1 MYTDFDVIDAD
12 GHVVEPKGMWHD
24 YIEESYKSRAPRSV
38 GAFSLVVNDRIAPK
52 REGTNRVVPEMGD
65 ETKQLFLRKFK
76 DAVAEQFSPE
86 RQLKDMTR
94 EGIDQAVLYPTQG
107 LFALA
112 QDDLEPKFAAAIARA
127 YNNWLSDFCGHAP
140 GTFFGAAMI
149 PLQDVD
155 EAVAEACRAVRELGM
170 KAVFVRP
177 NPIRGRTLDDRYYD
191 PLYAALEDLDVPLG
205 THEGMGS
212 LLPTAGADRYT
223 HSYFS
228 HICSH
233 AMETMLACLSIVGG
247 GVLERFPNLT
257 VAFLEAGCGWLP
269 YWLERMD
276 EHTEWVGG
284 VNWLKKKPSEY
295 FLRQCYIGC
304 EAGEESLPQVV
315 QLLGDRNIVFAS
327 DYPHP
332 DAKFPDTVKATVA
345 LDGLSQ
351 DAKRAIMRDNAQRLY
366 RL

>member
-1 MYTDFDVIDAD
+1 MPADFKVIDAD
-12 GHVVEPKGMWHD
+12 GHVVEPHGMWHD
-24 YIEESYKSRAPRSV
+24 YIEEPYKSQAPRSV
-38 GAFSLVVNDRIAPK
+38 GAFSLVVNDKIAPK
-52 REGTNRVVPEMGD
+52 REGTNRVVPEMGN
-65 ETKQLFLRKFK
+65 ETKQIFLEKFK
-76 DAVAEQFSPE
+76 DAVAAGFTPE
-86 RQLKDMTR
+86 IQLKDMTR

-107 LFALA
+107 LFAVA
-112 QDDLEPKFAAAIARA
+112 QDDLDPKFAAAISRA
-127 YNNWLSDFCGHAP
+127 YNNWLYDFCNYAP
-140 GTFFGAAMI
+140 GKFFGAAMV
-149 PLQDVD
+149 PLQDVN
-155 EAVAEACRAVRELGM
+155 EAVAEARRAVLELGM

-177 NPIRGRTLDDRYYD
+177 NPVCGRNLEDRYYD
-191 PLYAALEDLDVPLG
+191 PLYATLEDLGVPLG

-212 LLPTAGADRYT
+212 LLPTAGADRYA

-233 AMETMLACLSIVGG
+233 TMETMLACLSIVGG

-295 FLRQCYIGC
+295 FMRQCYIGC
-304 EAGEESLPQVV
+304 EAGEESLPQIV
-315 QLLGDRNIVFAS
+315 QLIGDDRILFAS

-332 DAKFPDTVKATVA
+332 DAKFPDTVKLTLA
-345 LDGLSQ
+345 LEGLS
-351 DAKRAIMRDNAQRLY
+351 DDSKRKIMRDNAKRIYNL
-366 RL
+366 